1 MINAIVRVR
10 EYHRCSTQKTRHYHG
25 LPRECYQH
33 RARDQ
38 ACNTRE
44 MCVMLIN
51 SQDKVL
57 FTNYLN
63 HAECV
68 DLEHENVTSFFY
80 ISHKTA
86 IDR

>member
-1 MINAIVRVR
+1 MLSASRAWSSVQHERNVRYADKR
-10 EYHRCSTQKTRHYHG
+10 
-25 LPRECYQH
+25 
-33 RARDQ
+33 
-38 ACNTRE
+38 
-44 MCVMLIN
+44 
-51 SQDKVL
+51 QDKVL
-57 FTNYLN
+57 FANYLN